1 MLKFDITRTTE
12 GVLMATLTDTVGNT
26 VDDIS
31 GSVSV
36 DFGRN
41 DVKVQTSYNT
51 THIHADVV
59 SIDNTV
65 YTKLFNGS
73 FVYID

>member
-1 MLKFDITRTTE
+1 MLKFDITKTTD
-12 GVLMATLTDTVGNT
+12 GVLIATLTDTVRDT

-31 GSVSV
+31 GSISV

-59 SIDNTV
+59 SIDNAV
-65 YTKLFNGS
+65 YTQLFNGS
-73 FVYID
+73 FIYVD